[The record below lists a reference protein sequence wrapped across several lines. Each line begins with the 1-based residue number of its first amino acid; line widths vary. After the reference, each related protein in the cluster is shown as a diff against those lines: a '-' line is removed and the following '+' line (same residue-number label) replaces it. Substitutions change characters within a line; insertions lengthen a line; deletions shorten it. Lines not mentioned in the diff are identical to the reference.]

1 MLVAAAFFVA
11 TVLQTSRASTAGNPS
26 WRRLLPSAPRSGFWT
41 SSTSPSEADDHAV
54 LAPCMDGVDVS
65 LYRVHGWRWHNLSAI
80 RDLDRLAVLAG
91 SFRAGAPSDGGDD
104 EALLRAAEFVVDVNL
119 GGLLRVETELFRPF
133 LRRNLVEGGGAD
145 GGDWDRDARRS
156 IGRMVDRWFGEDA
169 LGRYDAAAADLKRHA
184 AAACAPGRPPAARR
198 RSAQLLAAASG
209 ALHGSLHSRF
219 VSIESLLVPAVALR
233 VRPSLQEGFNSRVIR
248 SLGVSGARVYL
259 VGMHDAAA
267 EMGEGR
273 MFDAAI
279 PAFARAMVGRWRER
293 VYGPAGGLALYGNV
307 TSHA

>member
-1 MLVAAAFFVA
+1 MDAA
-11 TVLQTSRASTAGNPS
+11 
-26 WRRLLPSAPRSGFWT
+26 
-41 SSTSPSEADDHAV
+41 
-54 LAPCMDGVDVS
+54 DVS
-65 LYRVHGWRWHNLSAI
+65 LYRVHGWRWHNLSAL
-80 RDLDRLAVLAG
+80 RDLDRLAVLSG
-91 SFRAGAPSDGGDD
+91 SFRAGAPSDGDD
-104 EALLRAAEFVVDVNL
+104 DDALLRATAFVVDVNL

-133 LRRNLVEGGGAD
+133 LRRHLVEGGGGD
-145 GGDWDRDARRS
+145 GGDGWDRDAQRS

-184 AAACAPGRPPAARR
+184 AAACAPGAPPAARR

-209 ALHGSLHSRF
+209 ALHGSLRSRF
-219 VSIESLLVPAVALR
+219 ASIESLLVPAVALR
-233 VRPSLQEGFNSRVIR
+233 VRPSLQEGFNSQVIR

-279 PAFARAMVGRWRER
+279 PAVARVMVGRWRER

-307 TSHA
+307 TLRT